1 MPLCEYWLSGPFA
14 GIGFFV
20 PYPLVRPS
28 AGACGRFFPE
38 PVRDGAERG
47 WFRAFVCPV
56 VCRVLTI
63 CKHVPTCPD
72 KGTRPAGRRAP
83 EPLLFPRLTPPL
95 FFSRHRRR
103 KRGCG
108 CPLFGLPVRG
118 RGRGRPSRRV
128 FRRPLRRGCRAL
140 PGRTS
145 EDMVSYDRR
154 GRAPSL
160 RRRDASGMPNEI
172 VSYLRY
178 AVHHGFS
185 GGRSRFSNASRSP
198 LRQRIF
204 PQ

>member
-1 MPLCEYWLSGPFA
+1 MPLCEYWLSGPRE
-14 GIGFFV
+14 GTGFFV

-47 WFRAFVCPV
+47 RFRAFVCPV

-72 KGTRPAGRRAP
+72 KGARPAGRRAP
-83 EPLLFPRLTPPL
+83 EPLLFLRLTPPL

-103 KRGCG
+103 KRGCVY
-108 CPLFGLPVRG
+108 PLLELPVRG
-118 RGRGRPSRRV
+118 RSFRPPSRRV

-145 EDMVSYDRR
+145 EDMVSYGR
-154 GRAPSL
+154 GVSSPGQ
-160 RRRDASGMPNEI
+160 DASGSPQVIPNNM
-172 VSYLRY
+172 L
-178 AVHHGFS
+178 
-185 GGRSRFSNASRSP
+185 
-198 LRQRIF
+198 
-204 PQ
+204 